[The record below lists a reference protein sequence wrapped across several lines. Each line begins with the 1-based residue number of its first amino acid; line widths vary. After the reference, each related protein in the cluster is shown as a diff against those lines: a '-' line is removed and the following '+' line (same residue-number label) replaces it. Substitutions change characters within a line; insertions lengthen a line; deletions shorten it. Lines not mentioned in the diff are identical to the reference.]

1 MWMSLKMYVKLT
13 SDIEKN
19 TNEKEKIK
27 TALCLIDWIHNKK
40 PSQNSFWRTV
50 AAAWFSLSLK
60 KKNHPTTYHPSLQH
74 DQETKKAF
82 RRYGIK

>member
-27 TALCLIDWIHNKK
+27 TALCLIDWIHNK
-40 PSQNSFWRTV
+40 
-50 AAAWFSLSLK
+50 SL
-60 KKNHPTTYHPSLQH
+60 PRIVFGGQ
-74 DQETKKAF
+74 
-82 RRYGIK
+82 